1 MNKDIFNIMTQLLH
15 ELELNAGMFS
25 LAENDTSILQSQ
37 DFILVRNNKV
47 GDYFLLAEIQIS
59 ELHSV
64 NRDLQTSLM
73 SYLNYLITDTG
84 ISDLQ
89 PLSGIP
95 SLKIDKNFEK
105 NTTLLLFTRKTAD
118 IDKQLTKIT
127 EVEEDEY
134 FFKKQ
139 VVLLPTNF
147 LSILVNQLTESKDF
161 KIITYLQNC
170 MNDTGNFKKF
180 IKNPNTVTDYAGCAQ
195 LFEKL
200 PFLHLNTPSSESNS
214 LQNDI
219 GKEIVENINKY
230 SITSNQEEEGVSTS
244 KIIVKSLND
253 ITSAAL
259 KYVSETEESGD
270 NLNVEALLINLQGNG
285 LYE

>member
-1 MNKDIFNIMTQLLH
+1 MNNDFLNIITQLLR
-15 ELELNAGMFS
+15 ELGLSAALFS
-25 LAENDTSILQSQ
+25 LADDDTSTPQSQ

-47 GDYFLLAEIQIS
+47 GDYFLLAETQIS

-73 SYLNYLITDTG
+73 SYLNYLITDIG
-84 ISDLQ
+84 INDLQ
-89 PLSGIP
+89 PLSGVS
-95 SLKIDKNFEK
+95 SLEIDKNFEK
-105 NTTLLLFTRKTAD
+105 NTTLLLFTRKTGD

-139 VVLLPTNF
+139 VVLLTANF
-147 LSILVNQLTESKDF
+147 LSILGNKLTESRDF
-161 KIITYLQNC
+161 EIITYLQDC
-170 MNDTGNFKKF
+170 MNDIDKFKKF
-180 IKNPNTVTDYAGCAQ
+180 IKKPKADSDYAGCAQ

-219 GKEIVENINKY
+219 GKEIIENLKKY

-244 KIIVKSLND
+244 EIIVKNLND
-253 ITSAAL
+253 ITSVAL
-259 KYVSETEESGD
+259 KYASETKESGD
-270 NLNVEALLINLQGNG
+270 NLDVEALLINLQGNG

>member
-1 MNKDIFNIMTQLLH
+1 MNNDFLNIITQLLR
-15 ELELNAGMFS
+15 ELGLSAALFS
-25 LAENDTSILQSQ
+25 LADDDTSTLQSQ

-59 ELHSV
+59 ELYSV

-73 SYLNYLITDTG
+73 SYLNYLITDIG
-84 ISDLQ
+84 VNDLQ
-89 PLSGIP
+89 PLSGVS
-95 SLKIDKNFEK
+95 SLEIDKNFEK
-105 NTTLLLFTRKTAD
+105 NTTLLLFTRKTGD

-139 VVLLPTNF
+139 VVLLTANF
-147 LSILVNQLTESKDF
+147 LSILGSKLTESRDF
-161 KIITYLQNC
+161 EIITYLQDC
-170 MNDTGNFKKF
+170 MNDIGKFKQF
-180 IKNPNTVTDYAGCAQ
+180 IKNPKADTDYVGCAQ

-219 GKEIVENINKY
+219 GKEIVENLKKY
-230 SITSNQEEEGVSTS
+230 SITINQEEEGVSTS
-244 KIIVKSLND
+244 KIIVKNLND

-259 KYVSETEESGD
+259 KYASETEESGD
-270 NLNVEALLINLQGNG
+270 NLDVEELLINLQGNG